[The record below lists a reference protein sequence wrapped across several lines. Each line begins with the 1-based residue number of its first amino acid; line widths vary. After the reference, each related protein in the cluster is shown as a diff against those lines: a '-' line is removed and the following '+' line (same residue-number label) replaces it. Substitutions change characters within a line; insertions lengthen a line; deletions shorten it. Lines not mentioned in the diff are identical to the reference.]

1 MVERKECTYGNCIN
15 DTRDYWTFNFIN
27 ILQRL
32 ELNIVCFGG
41 VLGIISIVEKRKD
54 INIAIAGVITAALGL
69 IFCFSTVNDDANLLR
84 TGIIDDSGAGTKKV
98 SVSVGEVQV
107 EKVGLTKAGDLV
119 VKITNNNEES
129 VCLTDVKANFKDAN
143 GNFVISKRIETAF
156 MVIPGKSSVLTYFWG
171 YREDYSQY
179 PNVSFQS
186 ELANISDWF
195 AHSGIVLTSNNTG
208 KQIAVTVKNNSGK
221 QITDTSVVVIYYQG
235 NEVVGAETGYTDSD
249 ALNGE
254 ETYINV
260 DYPDDKNYNS
270 VPFDKYEVYY
280 VNASVKY

>member
-1 MVERKECTYGNCIN
+1 MEIASMILGIIGLLISL
-15 DTRDYWTFNFIN
+15 TFFKDLSL
-27 ILQRL
+27 ILCVL
-32 ELNIVCFGG
+32 AG

-69 IFCFSTVNDDANLLR
+69 IFCFSTVNDANLLR
-84 TGIIDDSGAGTKKV
+84 TGIVDDSGAGTKKV
-98 SVSVGEVQV
+98 GVSVGEVQV

-129 VCLTDVKANFKDAN
+129 ICLTDVKANFKDAN

-171 YREDYSQY
+171 YGEDYSQY

-195 AHSGIVLTSNNTG
+195 ANSGIVLASNDTG
-208 KQIAVTVKNNSGK
+208 RQIAVTVKNNSGK
-221 QITDTSVVVIYYQG
+221 QITDVSVVVIYYQD

-260 DYPDDKNYNS
+260 DYPDDRNYNS
-270 VPFDKYEVYY
+270 VPFNKYEVYY